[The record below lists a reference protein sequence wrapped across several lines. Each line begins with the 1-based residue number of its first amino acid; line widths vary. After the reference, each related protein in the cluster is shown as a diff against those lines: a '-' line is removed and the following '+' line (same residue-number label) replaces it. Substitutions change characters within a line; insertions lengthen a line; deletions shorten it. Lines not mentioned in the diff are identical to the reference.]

1 MIEAKDIK
9 EGDWVLC
16 GGTWGK
22 CAYEPTLTNMYR
34 SIGVDGAWSNM
45 ADVTAHRK
53 KDGPFY
59 IGDVVHHKNYA
70 ATGKVHGF
78 RGFTPNVRLV
88 GNKEGNGY
96 EFDWATRSCELVKPV
111 EAINPVESKEPEFEY
126 QIGDIVD
133 WDEIA
138 SRGNGIPP
146 YRVAGFIEDG
156 LSLYSSDEDESDYS
170 YNAGFSDVTFV
181 SRPLKPEEL
190 TNDLA
195 IGNLSDEALLAEVK
209 LRGLVGAEVT
219 INDLP
224 TIDECAWYWDG
235 SRWEIGYAAEGD
247 SVRWRKAATLAEI
260 LEDIEELAGNRRE
273 ESRKRVREIWSEK

>member
-22 CAYEPTLTNMYR
+22 CAYEPTLTNMHR

-59 IGDVVHHKNYA
+59 IGDVVHHKNYD

-133 WDEIA
+133 WAEPA
-138 SRGNGIPP
+138 STDCGIPP
-146 YRVAGFIEDG
+146 YRVAGFLENE
-156 LSLYSSDEDESDYS
+156 LELHSSDETVMDYS
-170 YNAGFSDVTFV
+170 WHANFADVTFV

-195 IGNLSDEALLAEVK
+195 IGNLSDGALLAEVK
-209 LRGLVGAEVT
+209 LRGLVKIEVT
-219 INDLP
+219 IDDLP
-224 TIDECAWYWDG
+224 TCRGGEWGFETDSLVLGIEDDVVAWLDG
-235 SRWEIGYAAEGD
+235 TPAE
-247 SVRWRKAATLAEI
+247 VLA
-260 LEDIEELAGNRRE
+260 DIEELAGNLSE